1 MPTQIT
7 QVDSIRQSIE
17 VEVSAEGV
25 DKAIAAAMKKMK
37 AKLKLPGFR
46 KGKVPDSMIR
56 QRFSDELL
64 SDAMREA
71 VKASYPN
78 AIDES
83 GASPITPPDI
93 LPESEFKSGSPF
105 KYKATFEI
113 YPEVDPKGYDSLS
126 LERVK
131 AEATDEEVESELKRL
146 QHQMTQLEPAPDVG
160 IGHGF
165 VGLIDFKGTADGN
178 AFPGDAAENY
188 VVDFGTGNLLKEF
201 ETQIAGMKAGEERD
215 IEFHYP
221 KNYFRVEV
229 AGKKGFFNVKMK
241 EVRRKIVPEINDDFA
256 KEIGKFKDLKEVKA
270 DLKKRILEYKEVM
283 IKNDLMAQAVR
294 KLVEK
299 HKDIEVPT
307 PLVDSELKNLLEQIK
322 RQYESQGKKFE
333 EVKLDPR
340 QFVEANVEEATS
352 RARGFLLV
360 NAVSS
365 KENVQVSDDDVEER
379 VSQIA
384 QQSRQT
390 PEQIKEYIEKSNQM
404 ESLKAQLIFE
414 KTLELIISKSKI
426 KYVKQGKSEK
436 KEKKEKK

>member
-1 MPTQIT
+1 
-7 QVDSIRQSIE
+7 
-17 VEVSAEGV
+17 
-25 DKAIAAAMKKMK
+25 
-37 AKLKLPGFR
+37 
-46 KGKVPDSMIR
+46 
-56 QRFSDELL
+56 
-64 SDAMREA
+64 
-71 VKASYPN
+71 
-78 AIDES
+78 
-83 GASPITPPDI
+83 
-93 LPESEFKSGSPF
+93 
-105 KYKATFEI
+105 
-113 YPEVDPKGYDSLS
+113 
-126 LERVK
+126 
-131 AEATDEEVESELKRL
+131 
-146 QHQMTQLEPAPDVG
+146 
-160 IGHGF
+160 
-165 VGLIDFKGTADGN
+165 
-178 AFPGDAAENY
+178 
-188 VVDFGTGNLLKEF
+188 
-201 ETQIAGMKAGEERD
+201 
-215 IEFHYP
+215 
-221 KNYFRVEV
+221 
-229 AGKKGFFNVKMK
+229 
-241 EVRRKIVPEINDDFA
+241 VPEINDDFA

-307 PLVDSELKNLLEQIK
+307 PLVDSELKNMLEQIK